1 LFDKKNSMN
10 KLNFFVSILIIAAI
24 AAAVFVFAG
33 AVVYKS
39 ISDEHS
45 SIAFILRN
53 VNLSQRAIGSMINGS
68 VSPSA
73 RPVSPLNLA
82 QPEPST
88 QSVQNIISPDDC
100 REIFNEKAAL
110 FNYSLVN
117 YLADQGPKYSFE
129 DRQQIAKELGVL
141 DYRGTS
147 CQNEQ
152 ILMQLFLQAGALP
165 QKNCLPI
172 CSDQ

>member
-1 LFDKKNSMN
+1 MN

-45 SIAFILRN
+45 SVAFILRN
-53 VNLSQRAIGSMINGS
+53 VNLSQRAIGSMISGSASPS
-68 VSPSA
+68 VSLVAPQDASGVT
-73 RPVSPLNLA
+73 PQLSLIKKIV
-82 QPEPST
+82 
-88 QSVQNIISPDDC
+88 SPDDC
-100 REIFNEKAAL
+100 REIFNENATVYR
-110 FNYSLVN
+110 YSLVN
-117 YLADQGPKYSFE
+117 YLADSGLNYSFS
-129 DRQQIAKELGVL
+129 DREQIAKELGVL

-152 ILMQLFLQAGALP
+152 ILMQLFMQEGALP

>member
-1 LFDKKNSMN
+1 MN

-82 QPEPST
+82 
-88 QSVQNIISPDDC
+88 QNIISPDDC